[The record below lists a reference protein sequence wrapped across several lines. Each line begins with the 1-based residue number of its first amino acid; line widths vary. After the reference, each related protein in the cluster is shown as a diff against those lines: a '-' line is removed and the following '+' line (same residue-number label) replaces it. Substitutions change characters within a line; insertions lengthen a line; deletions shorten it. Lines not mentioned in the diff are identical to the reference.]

1 MRYPGITR
9 TGCYRGISPW
19 YFVQI
24 SITQVTEVSPTKL
37 DLCQPVV
44 FPTEKND
51 RLILV
56 GITLLDLCHP
66 WITAS
71 SGYPGVSLKFL
82 SKFGITWDNL
92 GYIPFSNF
100 VSGVYR
106 DIPIFVEISKAI
118 LVFIILRV

>member
-1 MRYPGITR
+1 MRYPGITQ
-9 TGCYRGISPW
+9 TGCYPGISPQ

-24 SITQVTEVSPTKL
+24 SITQVSPTKL

-56 GITLLDLCHP
+56 GITLLDPCHP
-66 WITAS
+66 GITAS

-82 SKFGITWDNL
+82 SKSGITRDNL
-92 GYIPFSNF
+92 GYPVFDFF
-100 VSGVYR
+100 VSYIQGY
-106 DIPIFVEISKAI
+106 PNFC
-118 LVFIILRV
+118 